1 MQLYSVEIL
10 NEEAI
15 VLLQGLERLK
25 AIRLI
30 PYSIKKEKETTNE
43 QPQKDLGEKY
53 AGHISYRQA
62 EKIKLSQKYRG
73 AVSKEL
79 GEKLQDYI
87 QKSREEWQEPIL

>member
-30 PYSIKKEKETTNE
+30 PYGIKKKKETTDE

-53 AGHISYRQA
+53 AGRISPELA
-62 EKIKLSQKYRG
+62 DKINL
-73 AVSKEL
+73 
-79 GEKLQDYI
+79 YI
-87 QKSREEWQEPIL
+87 QHSRDEWQEPIF